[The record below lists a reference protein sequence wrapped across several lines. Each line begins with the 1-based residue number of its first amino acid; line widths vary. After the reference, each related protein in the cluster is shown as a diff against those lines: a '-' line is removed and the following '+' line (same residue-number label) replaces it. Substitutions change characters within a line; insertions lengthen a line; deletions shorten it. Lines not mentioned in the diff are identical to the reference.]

1 MTIRSLVPSFGKK
14 RVPVRYNDSPFRL
27 LHEDMNRLFDDFFRG
42 FDLEPFD
49 RHLNSFNPDVE
60 VSENDKEIKVSAELP
75 GMDEKDIDVSL
86 TDNELTISGEKK
98 EEKER
103 NGKDYFMKERSYG
116 SFKRS
121 IPLYSEIETEKVN
134 AHFNKGVLT
143 ITMPKSAK
151 AIEELKKIKI
161 KVE

>member
-1 MTIRSLVPSFGKK
+1 
-14 RVPVRYNDSPFRL
+14 
-27 LHEDMNRLFDDFFRG
+27 
-42 FDLEPFD
+42 
-49 RHLNSFNPDVE
+49 
-60 VSENDKEIKVSAELP
+60 
-75 GMDEKDIDVSL
+75 MDEKDIDVSL